1 MNVKSCTKGKR
12 KRDYTMDPVKSSLD
26 WKLSFL
32 REFADFLSRWEST
45 GRAGLTRETFLA
57 LRHTCLVLADC
68 ASYLLDRRGFKFVLL
83 GQLQS
88 DALESRFGWLRQ
100 LSGANYYISMQQL
113 VESDRKIRAV
123 SLLKFASVSLSDIDC
138 AASEQAE
145 SAAAASSDCDV
156 AADVIADAITFRVE
170 PSTSDENIVYYVSGA
185 IARSVVATTKC
196 DSCKEALISH
206 NQLPELQVEE
216 ELDTR
221 ASQFL
226 NSVNRG
232 GLVKPTQF
240 VFEFTL
246 HCWRVFEELRT
257 TDELL
262 CQLLQSQNQR
272 LLVCR
277 IMDRTTYTNDYMH
290 LLFGRNMCTA
300 GHDLQNHI
308 VRRLFN
314 CVAKNLV
321 KRITYDANQQSGP
334 STKKR
339 RVAKLNSSTSC

>member
-1 MNVKSCTKGKR
+1 M
-12 KRDYTMDPVKSSLD
+12 
-26 WKLSFL
+26 
-32 REFADFLSRWEST
+32 RWSP
-45 GRAGLTRETFLA
+45 GL
-57 LRHTCLVLADC
+57 
-68 ASYLLDRRGFKFVLL
+68 
-83 GQLQS
+83 
-88 DALESRFGWLRQ
+88 WLRQ
-100 LSGANYYISMQQL
+100 LSGTNYYISMRQL
-113 VESDRKIRAV
+113 AESDRKIKAV
-123 SLLKFASVSLSDIDC
+123 SLLKFASMSDVDC

-156 AADVIADAITFRVE
+156 ADDAITFHVE

-185 IARSVVATTKC
+185 MAQSVIAKTRC
-196 DSCKEALISH
+196 DSCKEALISQ
-206 NQLPELQVEE
+206 NQLLELQVEE

-226 NSVNRG
+226 DSVNRG

-290 LLFGRNMCTA
+290 LLFGSNMCTA
-300 GHDLQNHI
+300 GHELQNHI
-308 VRRLFN
+308 V
-314 CVAKNLV
+314 
-321 KRITYDANQQSGP
+321 
-334 STKKR
+334 
-339 RVAKLNSSTSC
+339 